1 MITLPSDMDTGRA
14 TVEWYTEVD
23 LKPGQSIR
31 DWVRTTGAF
40 WDGTSVVV
48 PPQPFNPRRRLT
60 GLALRL
66 LAVSNAWRQ
75 P

>member
-14 TVEWYTEVD
+14 TVEWT
-23 LKPGQSIR
+23 K
-31 DWVRTTGAF
+31 
-40 WDGTSVVV
+40 
-48 PPQPFNPRRRLT
+48 PPQPRYRLEWIVDRNCVGAVMIPIPVRFNPRGRLT